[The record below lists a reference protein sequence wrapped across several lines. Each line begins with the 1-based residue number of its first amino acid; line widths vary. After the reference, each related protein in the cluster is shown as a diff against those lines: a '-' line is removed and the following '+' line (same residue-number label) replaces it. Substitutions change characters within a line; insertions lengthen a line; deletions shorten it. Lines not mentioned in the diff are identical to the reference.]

1 MKNAYK
7 SILGFIFALTAMGG
21 LSCVDVSSSNS
32 SSVDITVPDLVTTQ
46 IELTQLTGSIVFL
59 K

>member
-32 SSVDITVPDLVTTQ
+32 SSVTLQSPTW
-46 IELTQLTGSIVFL
+46 
-59 K
+59 